1 MGNNS
6 YFILAWTSQ
15 VSVMTDAYP
24 EQAKFSVMTDAY
36 PAQAKFSVMTDE
48 MTDGNRFHL

>member
-1 MGNNS
+1 
-6 YFILAWTSQ
+6 
-15 VSVMTDAYP
+15 MTDAYP